1 MAIFDLD
8 PTEGP
13 HVASELTDE
22 ELEFLQQILTVE
34 LAIRLDR
41 TVYQQRFRRIADH
54 RPEMDEMVRDWR
66 NQRDR
71 MAFVDSVTADLDQLP
86 VLEER

>member
-1 MAIFDLD
+1 MAIFNLD
-8 PTEGP
+8 PSDGP

-22 ELEFLQQILTVE
+22 ELEFLQQILSVE
-34 LAIRLDR
+34 LAIRLDK
-41 TVYQQRFRRIADH
+41 TAYQQRFRQIADH
-54 RPEMDEMVRDWR
+54 RPEMEGMVHDWR

-71 MAFVDSVTADLDQLP
+71 MAFVDSVTADLDRLP